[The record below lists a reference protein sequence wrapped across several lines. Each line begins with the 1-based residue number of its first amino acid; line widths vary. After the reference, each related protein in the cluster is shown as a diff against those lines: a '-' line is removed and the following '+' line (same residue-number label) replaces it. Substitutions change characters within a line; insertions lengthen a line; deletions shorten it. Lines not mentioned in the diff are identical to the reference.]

1 MHTRTEGI
9 RVRAVSRTT
18 TDHGTD
24 PPVVPGNCSTPP
36 MSAGE
41 EAGGTGFFVILGDVL
56 ESVRLGAT
64 VAAGVT

>member
-24 PPVVPGNCSTPP
+24 PPVVPGNCKTPP

-41 EAGGTGFFVILGDVL
+41 EEGGTGFLVILVDALERVL
-56 ESVRLGAT
+56 LGAPE
-64 VAAGVT
+64 AA